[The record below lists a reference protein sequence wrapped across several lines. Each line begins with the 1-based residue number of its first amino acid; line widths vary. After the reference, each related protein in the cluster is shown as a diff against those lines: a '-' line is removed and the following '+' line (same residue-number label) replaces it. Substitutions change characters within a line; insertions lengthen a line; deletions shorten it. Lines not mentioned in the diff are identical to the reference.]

1 VRDYQRQFLD
11 LALARQA
18 LRFGEFRLKSG
29 RVSPYF
35 FNAGLFSDG
44 VSIATLGACYAGAL
58 VQSGLQ
64 FDMLFGPAYK
74 GIPLVTATAM
84 ALAERHQR
92 NVPWAFNRKEAKDHG
107 ESGLVVGSPVTGR
120 VAIVD
125 DVITAGTAIRE
136 SIELILQA
144 GAQPVAI
151 VLALDREER
160 GQAERSAVQELTA
173 VYGLRCITIL
183 TLSELIAALEAAGA
197 GPSGAPSAEQLAAMR
212 SYRLK
217 YGVAA
222 V

>member
-1 VRDYQRQFLD
+1 VRDYQRQFLE

-18 LRFGEFRLKSG
+18 LRFGEFTLKSG

-84 ALAERHQR
+84 ALAEHHHR

-107 ESGLVVGSPVTGR
+107 ESGLVVGSPVAGR

-173 VYGLRCITIL
+173 AYGLRCITIL

-197 GPSGAPSAEQLAAMR
+197 GASGAPSAEQLAAMR
-212 SYRLK
+212 SYRRK